1 MTQGL
6 TKLNKKPIKTRHKPV
21 QLKRGARII
30 PTKKASIQKAQH
42 LQRMLTKSVNEKN
55 EAILA
60 QRAGFSRKLSFIKKT
75 KEKHFINSNKT
86 NKT

>member
-6 TKLNKKPIKTRHKPV
+6 TKLTKKSAKTRHKPV

-30 PTKKASIQKAQH
+30 SAKKASIRKAQN
-42 LQRMLTKSVNEKN
+42 LQRMLTKSINEKN

-60 QRAGFSRKLSFIKKT
+60 QRAGFSKNFSLIKKQKKNNLLFRT
-75 KEKHFINSNKT
+75 KHKT
-86 NKT
+86 